1 MNVDLDPREVR
12 RLYWK
17 DGWTIAE
24 LAEKYGL
31 SVPTMYRRMDKL
43 GIERRDP
50 KPRPGH
56 GSQSRMDPEERAVVL
71 GRIIDGGE
79 PQIEVLQDWNAA
91 HPDRTITKQAL
102 SAMVS
107 RARAKK
113 KPKN

>member
-56 GSQSRMDPEERAVVL
+56 GSQSRMDPEERAEVL
-71 GRIIDGGE
+71 SRIIDNGE
-79 PQIEVLQDWNAA
+79 AQVEVLKDWNDA
-91 HPDRTITKQAL
+91 HPDRSITKQAL
-102 SAMVS
+102 SGMVA

-113 KPKN
+113 TRKN